1 MRPPRPCRTT
11 TIRLRPGPG
20 CSAARPIVS
29 RTAASV
35 LVPSVLSPR
44 LKTLMPGGFTP
55 PVQIKSRLEGS
66 RRGLPHRDQTR
77 RPPSRRWR
85 TGVWGPRPGPAER
98 AGWGGGGARERM
110 RDGRQA
116 VPKRADFA
124 ATRPCRTTTIKLRPG
139 PGCSAARPCRVIL
152 DGFRS
157 GCRRSEGRSL
167 VDTRPRMLRN
177 RSYIPLYF
185 FAAPINA
192 RNRGWALLG
201 RGRRPAILCPH
212 SLPAAPEPL
221 GDDKKPAQP
230 LLHTAVFLCRPDE
243 RPEQGMGLVGP
254 RAEARHS
261 LSPLAPGC
269 AGTARG

>member
-139 PGCSAARPCRVIL
+139 PGCSAARPIVSRTAASVLVPSVLSPRLKTLMPGGFTPPVQIKSRL
-152 DGFRS
+152 EGSRRGLPHRDQTRRPPSRRWRTGVWGPRPGPAERAGWGGGGARERMRDGRQAVPKRADFAA
-157 GCRRSEGRSL
+157 
-167 VDTRPRMLRN
+167 TRPRRTTTIRLR
-177 RSYIPLYF
+177 P
-185 FAAPINA
+185 
-192 RNRGWALLG
+192 G
-201 RGRRPAILCPH
+201 
-212 SLPAAPEPL
+212 
-221 GDDKKPAQP
+221 
-230 LLHTAVFLCRPDE
+230 
-243 RPEQGMGLVGP
+243 
-254 RAEARHS
+254 
-261 LSPLAPGC
+261 PGC
-269 AGTARG
+269 